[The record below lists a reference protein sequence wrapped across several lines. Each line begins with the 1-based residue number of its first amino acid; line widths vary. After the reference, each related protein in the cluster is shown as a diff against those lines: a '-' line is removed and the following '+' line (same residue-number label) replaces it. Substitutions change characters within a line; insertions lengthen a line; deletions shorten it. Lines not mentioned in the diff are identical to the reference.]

1 MTIQTL
7 EVDTR
12 MGQPGA
18 APSGVPRATPPRK
31 SPIKDAVT
39 RSPWLIF
46 ALLCMVIG
54 VIFIIVPQVNTV
66 ATAFRT
72 PTGWGLD
79 AIIEFFSSS
88 RYTSAIWNSLLVV
101 FSTSAIATVLAVP
114 LAFLFARYDFNG
126 KTVALTLV
134 TLATASPPFLGAYA
148 WLILLG
154 RFGVVHNVVMSLFHV
169 DLDLQIVGPVGV
181 IWVVTWLVFPL
192 VFLLSFEGFSNQDPS
207 LVDAARSAGS
217 HRIRTLLKVEIPLA
231 VPGIITGIFMAM
243 LAAFSDFGTPAVIG
257 GEFPVMPTLVYG
269 EYVSEVGGNLSLAST
284 AGLVMILMSSVALT
298 VQRIILAKRAF
309 ATLGA
314 KRARTNRAGRLARF
328 WIAFY
333 TTVVLMAAFAPHITL
348 IVVSFMKWNYGILSN
363 QFTLENYSSLFT
375 DHLAPIGVSFMVG
388 GIATV
393 LCSIFGVGISYLLVR
408 KRWKVVSPFLNM
420 TTTLP
425 YIIPGTV
432 LALGYVVV
440 FNNPPLILT
449 GTWMI
454 LVIVS
459 FVRKLPFAIKSAEAS
474 LSQVHPAVEE
484 AALMAGAGPGRAFLT
499 TTMRLMIGGVLTGA
513 SLAFLQM
520 MTELS
525 SSLILY
531 RPPWE
536 TMTVAIYRNTLS
548 SGADF
553 GLSAAMGVVL
563 LVSVNV
569 ILLAVNL
576 TTRKNIRL

>member
-1 MTIQTL
+1 MTIQA
-7 EVDTR
+7 ER
-12 MGQPGA
+12 AARQEQQAA
-18 APSGVPRATPPRK
+18 APAGPPPARAGRTIR
-31 SPIKDAVT
+31 AALQ

-46 ALLCMVIG
+46 AAVTMVIG
-54 VIFIIVPQVNTV
+54 AVFIILPQINTI

-72 PTGWGLD
+72 STGWGLD
-79 AIIEFFSSS
+79 AFVTFFSSS
-88 RYTSAIWNSLLVV
+88 QYTAAIGNSLLVV
-101 FSTSAIATVLAVP
+101 FSTAGIATVLAVP
-114 LAFLFARYDFNG
+114 LAYLFARYDFTG
-126 KTVALTLV
+126 KNVALTFI

-154 RFGVVHNVVMSLFHV
+154 RFGVVHNIVQDLFHV
-169 DLDLQIVGPVGV
+169 DLDLHIIGPAGV

-192 VFLLSFEGFSNQDPS
+192 VFLLSFEGFTNQDPS
-207 LVDAARSAGS
+207 LADAAASAGA
-217 HRIRTLLKVEIPLA
+217 HRIRTLFRVEIPLA
-231 VPGIITGIFMAM
+231 IPGIVTGIFMAM

-269 EYVSEVGGNLSLAST
+269 QYVSEVGGNLSLAST

-298 VQRIILAKRAF
+298 VQRIILAKRTF

-314 KRARTNRAGRLARF
+314 KRSRTARAGRAGT
-328 WIAFY
+328 IGIMVY
-333 TTVVLMAAFAPHITL
+333 TAVILIAAFAPHVTL
-348 IVVSFMKWNYGILSN
+348 VVVSFLKWNYGILSST
-363 QFTLENYSSLFT
+363 FTLENYTSLFT
-375 DHLAPIGVSFMVG
+375 EHLAPIGVSFMVG

-393 LCSIFGVGISYLLVR
+393 LCAVFGVGISYLVVR
-408 KRWKVVSPFLNM
+408 KKMKFVSPFLNV

-449 GTWMI
+449 GTWLI

-474 LSQVHPAVEE
+474 LYQVHPAVEE

-499 TTMRLMIGGVLTGA
+499 TTLRLMMGGVLTGA

-536 TMTVAIYRNTLS
+536 TMTVAIYRNALS

-563 LVSVNV
+563 LLSVNV
-569 ILLAVNL
+569 ILLTVNL
-576 TTRKNIRL
+576 VTRKNIRL

>member
-1 MTIQTL
+1 
-7 EVDTR
+7 VRD
-12 MGQPGA
+12 A
-18 APSGVPRATPPRK
+18 
-31 SPIKDAVT
+31 IK

-46 ALLCMVIG
+46 AAVCMVVG
-54 VIFIIVPQVNTV
+54 VVFIIVPQANTI

-72 PTGWGLD
+72 PTGWGFD
-79 AIIEFFSSS
+79 SFVEFFSSS

-101 FSTSAIATVLAVP
+101 FSTTGIATILAVP
-114 LAFLFARYDFNG
+114 LAYLFARYEFFG
-126 KTVALTLV
+126 KTVALTMI
-134 TLATASPPFLGAYA
+134 TLSTASPPFLGAYA

-154 RFGVVHNVVMSLFHV
+154 RFGVVNSVAKALFGV
-169 DLDLQIVGPVGV
+169 DLDLHIVGPVGV

-192 VFLLSFEGFSNQDPS
+192 VFLLTYEGFSNQDPS
-207 LVDAARSAGS
+207 LADAASSAGA
-217 HRIRTLLKVEIPLA
+217 HRIHTLFKVEIPLA
-231 VPGIITGIFMAM
+231 VPGIVTGIFMAM
-243 LAAFSDFGTPAVIG
+243 LAAFSDFGTAAVIG

-269 EYVSEVGGNLSLAST
+269 QYVSEVGGNLSLAST
-284 AGLVMILMSSVALT
+284 AGLIMILMSSVALT
-298 VQRIILAKRAF
+298 VQRFILAKRTF
-309 ATLGA
+309 ATLAA
-314 KRARTNRAGRLARF
+314 KRSRTTQAGPAATFGIGVYTWLIL
-328 WIAFY
+328 IAS
-333 TTVVLMAAFAPHITL
+333 FAPHVTL
-348 IVVSFMKWNYGILSN
+348 VVVSFMKWNFGVLSTE
-363 QFTLENYSSLFT
+363 FTLENYESLFT
-375 DHLAPIGVSFMVG
+375 EHLQPIGVSFMVG
-388 GIATV
+388 GIATT
-393 LCSIFGVGISYLLVR
+393 LCAIFGVGIAYLVVR
-408 KRWKVVSPFLNM
+408 KRMKIVSPFLNL

-440 FNNPPLILT
+440 FNNPPLLLT

-474 LSQVHPAVEE
+474 LYQVHPAVEE
-484 AALMAGAGPGRAFLT
+484 AALMVGAGPGRAFLST
-499 TTMRLMIGGVLTGA
+499 TLRLMIGGVLTGA

-536 TMTVAIYRNTLS
+536 PMTVAIYRNTLS

-563 LVSVNV
+563 LMSVNV
-569 ILLAVNL
+569 ILLTVNL
-576 TTRKNIRL
+576 VTRRNIRL